1 MNHYGYSQS
10 TIDALLS
17 SPLRVRVQM
26 TDDASDNGGEC
37 TLGEYARGVFD
48 VFDPDDG
55 PDSETIGILISIA
68 ALPQMAQ
75 AECGPDTVTML
86 EDQ

>member
-1 MNHYGYSQS
+1 MNHAGYSQS
-10 TIDALLS
+10 TIDALLA
-17 SPLRVRVQM
+17 SPLRVRVQD
-26 TDDASDNGGEC
+26 TDTDGGEHDGEC
-37 TLGEYARGVFD
+37 TLGEYAAQVFD
-48 VFDPDDG
+48 VFG
-55 PDSETIGILISIA
+55 QEPDSETIGILISIA